1 MISWLAA
8 RSTQQLAGT
17 PIATPSD
24 QFEPETK
31 MSSFSTYLI
40 GFIVLI
46 IGLAIAAILV
56 GVSQTWVIVGAII
69 LIGIAIVTATTRTK
83 TKDPP
88 APPVA

>member
-1 MISWLAA
+1 MIA
-8 RSTQQLAGT
+8 RLHE
-17 PIATPSD
+17 

-56 GVSQTWVIVGAII
+56 GISQTWVIVGAII

>member
-1 MISWLAA
+1 LARGA
-8 RSTQQLAGT
+8 QLTRGT
-17 PIATPSD
+17 LIATPCD

-88 APPVA
+88 APPMA

>member
-1 MISWLAA
+1 
-8 RSTQQLAGT
+8 
-17 PIATPSD
+17 
-24 QFEPETK
+24 

-46 IGLAIAAILV
+46 IGLAIGAILL

-83 TKDPP
+83 IKDPP
-88 APPVA
+88 TT

>member
-1 MISWLAA
+1 
-8 RSTQQLAGT
+8 
-17 PIATPSD
+17 
-24 QFEPETK
+24 

-56 GVSQTWVIVGAII
+56 GVSQTWVIVGCII
-69 LIGIAIVTATTRTK
+69 LIGIAILTATTRTK

-88 APPVA
+88 GPPVA